1 MVKRFLGAGSSLF
14 STSLLRQSIAF
25 AIIFQIILGSNLGL
39 AADSGSVPNVSKDY
53 SVYLPQDLKALATES
68 FFKNDSQYNEMEKLF
83 IEKYFNEAGR
93 KNLNQIILA
102 RALIEKANETDN
114 VEEKIRSRKS
124 DVEVAVEMKGL
135 GKAEF
140 NSLGYPGSGRPFTR
154 FVDYQSNT
162 SDIFIDTDIVP
173 LDTLTAKDLGQMDI
187 DPRQLARDAKI
198 FNSELNRYVAIQ
210 QMHTKV
216 HPQEYNPLPDL
227 SEINPEE
234 AKVYLQ
240 ELIDN
245 AKKNPP
251 KKNYDGEGKVV
262 TGRHTRVITYS
273 GKSQIIKSI
282 KEYQRYEDLSPIGKV
297 KVYWNSIKQGTRIN
311 WDYWD
316 QGNVSGKIKGLF
328 TGDVLVGLFSTVMQ
342 TGIFVSLKGFDVD
355 PLSLILVSGWAFA
368 FSITPTVRN
377 WININPSKSSVLFKS
392 FLNSM
397 VFNYIMLIA
406 IHGVDA
412 VFSLNAAAFNMAYLA
427 ISNAIINNFGK
438 VWWYKIP
445 QMRQRA
451 GLNLRQLNI
460 GNFKTKV
467 DQSSIEQQA
476 WYLGSNIFRTAD
488 LLAMG
493 SLFTF
498 LSIEFTASRI
508 AMLLTI
514 PTMHFL
520 IMKYAEKRD
529 FKEKHVL
536 RAEWEKA
543 NYLHWEGQP
552 VLFKG
557 HKIPIFY
564 MGAAKMF
571 VQETWLIAKNSA
583 MLVYWPAKVV
593 FDALKAATTYT
604 VNQLSAAA
612 KTAIPNLEPKVYA
625 PKAAA
630 VNSCRSIFN

>member
-1 MVKRFLGAGSSLF
+1 MVKRFLGIGSSLF
-14 STSLLRQSIAF
+14 SVSLLRQILAF
-25 AIIFQIILGSNLGL
+25 AISIQIALGSYSL
-39 AADSGSVPNVSKDY
+39 AADSGTAPQAANKGY
-53 SVYLPQDLKALATES
+53 SVYLPPELRDLAAES
-68 FFKNDSQYNEMEKLF
+68 FFKNDSQYNETEKLF

-102 RALIEKANETDN
+102 RALLEKADSIDA

-124 DVEVAVEMKGL
+124 DLEVAVEMKGL

-162 SDIFIDTDIVP
+162 ADIFIDTDIVP
-173 LDTLTAKDLGQMDI
+173 LDTLTAKDLAQLDI
-187 DPRQLARDAKI
+187 RPEQLARDAKI

-216 HPQEYNPLPDL
+216 HPQEYNPLPNL
-227 SEINPEE
+227 EEINPEE
-234 AKVYLQ
+234 AKEYLQ

-251 KKNYDGEGKVV
+251 KKNYDGEGKIV
-262 TGRHTRVITYS
+262 TGRYTRVITYS
-273 GKSQIIKSI
+273 GKAQIIKSI
-282 KEYQRYEDLSPIGKV
+282 KEYQRYEDLSPLGKV

-316 QGNVSGKIKGLF
+316 QGNLSGKIKGVF
-328 TGDVLVGLFSTVMQ
+328 TGDVLVGIFSTVMQ

-368 FSITPTVRN
+368 FSITPTIRN

-397 VFNYIMLIA
+397 VFNYIMLVA

-451 GLNLRQLNI
+451 GLNLRQINV
-460 GNFKTKV
+460 GNFKTNV

-498 LSIEFTASRI
+498 LSIEFTASRV

-529 FKEKHVL
+529 MKEKNIL
-536 RAEWEKA
+536 RSEWEKA
-543 NYLHWEGQP
+543 NYLHWEGKP

-571 VQETWLIAKNSA
+571 IQETWLIAKNSA
-583 MLVYWPAKVV
+583 MLIYWPAKVI
-593 FDALKAATTYT
+593 FDALRSATTFT
-604 VNQLSAAA
+604 VEQVSNAAQ
-612 KTAIPNLEPKVYA
+612 KVA
-625 PKAAA
+625 PALKPSKPSD
-630 VNSCRSIFN
+630 VGSCKMIFS

>member
-1 MVKRFLGAGSSLF
+1 MIKRILGTGRSLF
-14 STSLLRQSIAF
+14 FQSHFRQIIAF
-25 AIIFQIILGSNLGL
+25 VIIFQITLGSNLGL
-39 AADSGSVPNVSKDY
+39 AGDSGTPPQAAIKGY
-53 SVYLPQDLKALATES
+53 SVLLPTELKNLAAES
-68 FFKNDSQYNEMEKLF
+68 FFKNDSQYNEAEKLF

-102 RALIEKANETDN
+102 RALIEKADSIED
-114 VEEKIRSRKS
+114 VEKNIRSRKA
-124 DVEVAVEMKGL
+124 DLEVAVEMKGL

-173 LDTLTAKDLGQMDI
+173 LDTITSKDLAQMDI
-187 DPRQLARDAKI
+187 TPKQLARDAKI

-216 HPQEYNPLPDL
+216 HPQEYNPLPNID
-227 SEINPEE
+227 EINPEE
-234 AKVYLQ
+234 AKEYLQ
-240 ELIDN
+240 KLNEN

-251 KKNYDGEGKVV
+251 KKYYDGEGKIV

-273 GKSQIIKSI
+273 GKAQIVKSI
-282 KEYQRYEDLSPIGKV
+282 KEFERYEDLSPLEKV
-297 KVYWNSIKQGTRIN
+297 KIYWRSIKQGTRIN

-316 QGNVSGKIKGLF
+316 QGNVTGKIKGIF
-328 TGDVLVGLFSTVMQ
+328 TGDVLVGLFSTIMQ
-342 TGIFVSLKGFDVD
+342 TGIFVTLKGFDVD

-368 FSITPTVRN
+368 FSITPTIRN
-377 WININPSKSSVLFKS
+377 WININPNKSSVLFKS

-412 VFSLNAAAFNMAYLA
+412 VFSLNAAAFNMAFLA

-445 QMRQRA
+445 QMRSRA
-451 GLNLRQLNI
+451 GLNLREINI
-460 GNFKTKV
+460 GKFKTKV
-467 DQSSIEQQA
+467 DQSSLEQQA
-476 WYLGSNIFRTAD
+476 FYLGSNIFRTAD

-498 LSIEFTASRI
+498 LSIEFTASRV

-514 PTMHFL
+514 PTMHYL
-520 IMKYAEKRD
+520 IMKYAEKKD
-529 FKEKHVL
+529 FKEKNVL
-536 RAEWEKA
+536 RAEWESA
-543 NYLHWEGQP
+543 NFLHWEGKP
-552 VLFKG
+552 VLYKG

-564 MGAAKMF
+564 LGAAKMF

-583 MLVYWPAKVV
+583 MLVYWPGKVI
-593 FDALKAATTYT
+593 FDALRAATDFT
-604 VNQLSAAA
+604 VKQVSEAAQ
-612 KTAIPNLEPKVYA
+612 KIPGIKSSKPAIQGGTCKM
-625 PKAAA
+625 
-630 VNSCRSIFN
+630 IFS

>member
-1 MVKRFLGAGSSLF
+1 MTKRFLGIGSSLF
-14 STSLLRQSIAF
+14 SVSLFRQILAF
-25 AIIFQIILGSNLGL
+25 AIIFQISLGSNLGL
-39 AADSGSVPNVSKDY
+39 AADSGATPPQTRGY
-53 SVYLPQDLKALATES
+53 SVYLPQELKDLDSES
-68 FFKNDSQYNEMEKLF
+68 FLKNSTQYNETEKLF

-102 RALIEKANETDN
+102 RALIEKANETEN
-114 VEEKIRSRKS
+114 VEEKIKSRKS
-124 DVEVAVEMKGL
+124 DLEVAVELKGL

-140 NSLGYPGSGRPFTR
+140 NSLGYAGSGRPFTR

-173 LDTLTAKDLGQMDI
+173 IDTLTTKDLA
-187 DPRQLARDAKI
+187 QLEIRPEQLVRDAKI
-198 FNSELNRYVAIQ
+198 FNAELNRYVAIQ

-234 AKVYLQ
+234 AKEYVQ

-245 AKKNPP
+245 AKRNPP
-251 KKNYDGEGKVV
+251 KKNYDGEGKIV

-273 GKSQIIKSI
+273 GKAQIVKSI
-282 KEYQRYEDLSPIGKV
+282 KEYQRYEDLSPLGKV

-316 QGNVSGKIKGLF
+316 QGNLTGKIKGVF
-328 TGDVLVGLFSTVMQ
+328 TGDVLVGIFSTVMQ
-342 TGIFVSLKGFDVD
+342 TGIFVTLKGFDVD

-368 FSITPTVRN
+368 FSITPTIRN
-377 WININPSKSSVLFKS
+377 WININPNKSSVLFKS
-392 FLNSM
+392 FLNS
-397 VFNYIMLIA
+397 VLFNYIMLIA

-412 VFSLNAAAFNMAYLA
+412 VFSLNAASFNMAFLA
-427 ISNAIINNFGK
+427 ISNAVINNFGK

-451 GLNLRQLNI
+451 GLNLREINI
-460 GNFKTKV
+460 GKFKTKV

-498 LSIEFTASRI
+498 LSIEFTASRV
-508 AMLLTI
+508 AMLLSI
-514 PTMHFL
+514 PTMHYL
-520 IMKYAEKRD
+520 IMKYAEKKD
-529 FKEKHVL
+529 FKEKNVL
-536 RAEWEKA
+536 RSEWEKA
-543 NYLHWEGQP
+543 NYLHWNGQP

-557 HKIPIFY
+557 HRIPIFY
-564 MGAAKMF
+564 LGAAKMF
-571 VQETWLIAKNSA
+571 VHETWLIAKNSA
-583 MLVYWPAKVV
+583 MLVYWPGKVI
-593 FDALKAATTYT
+593 FDALRAATNFS
-604 VNQLSAAA
+604 VNQI
-612 KTAIPNLEPKVYA
+612 TN
-625 PKAAA
+625 A
-630 VNSCRSIFN
+630 VQKMTPAVKREKPLDGQSCRAIFS